1 MYLYHAPFLFSIW
14 QINVSQS
21 SIKVCLLAVAPCKG
35 NIIKKKFLK
44 EENAGENPTFLKMG
58 LAKKKKGKTNL

>member
-1 MYLYHAPFLFSIW
+1 VF
-14 QINVSQS
+14 
-21 SIKVCLLAVAPCKG
+21 AVAPCKG

-44 EENAGENPTFLKMG
+44 EENAGENPTFLKRG